1 MPPTVTYW
9 TAGAMTIRLDSTDTR
24 PVWLVI
30 AETYFPDW
38 QATVD
43 GTPAPLY
50 PGNGAQ
56 LSLEVPPGARQV
68 SLKFV
73 GRGYGAGKLV
83 TALSTL
89 LALVLVVL
97 PLLRQRRAA
106 V

>member
-1 MPPTVTYW
+1 
-9 TAGAMTIRLDSTDTR
+9 
-24 PVWLVI
+24 
-30 AETYFPDW
+30 
-38 QATVD
+38 
-43 GTPAPLY
+43 
-50 PGNGAQ
+50 
-56 LSLEVPPGARQV
+56 V

-97 PLLRQRRAA
+97 PLVRQRRAA